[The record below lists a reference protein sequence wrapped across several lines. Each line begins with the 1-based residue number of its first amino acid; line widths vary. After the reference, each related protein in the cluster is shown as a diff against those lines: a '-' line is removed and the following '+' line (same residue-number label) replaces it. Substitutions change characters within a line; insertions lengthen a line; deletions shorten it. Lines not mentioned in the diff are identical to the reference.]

1 MANRLNKHYK
11 KHFKFTNI
19 CSECGKGFQFPK
31 QLTIHER
38 KHTNSRVG
46 KFVCPTGGCNKV
58 LLSKESLKAY
68 QRIHKGLKFECDICG
83 KKDFDTVL
91 HLKQHKLGKHGNGT
105 IAFCGKKFQWPDTKY
120 RHQGICDTCKD
131 IKRKMVDKPD
141 LPNPIFR
148 CRKKKLFMVISA
160 ENRLNKL
167 FCKYSILFYGTFLWW
182 AAMCM
187 CDWNWITFCENGLF
201 CLKVDSGL
209 SFRITKWILYFEKS
223 IKFHWGLKVG
233 LLFSAK

>member
-1 MANRLNKHYK
+1 MNVKEIGLRKPVKKDRKFSCTFDDKCEEFFPTQGELNKHLQSVHKATFKCPKCERTYDMANGLNKHYK

-38 KHTNSRVG
+38 KHTNSQAG

-58 LLSKESLKAY
+58 LLSKEGLKAH
-68 QRIHKGLKFECDICG
+68 QQIHEGLKFECDICG

-91 HLKQHKLGKHGNGT
+91 CLKQHKLGKHGNGT

-120 RHQGICDTCKD
+120 RHQGICDSCKE
-131 IKRKMVDKPD
+131 IKRKMDGKPD

-148 CRKKKLFMVISA
+148 CLKKKLFTVISA
-160 ENRLNKL
+160 ENRLNEL
-167 FCKYSILFYGTFLWW
+167 FCKYSILFYGTFL
-182 AAMCM
+182 
-187 CDWNWITFCENGLF
+187 
-201 CLKVDSGL
+201 
-209 SFRITKWILYFEKS
+209 
-223 IKFHWGLKVG
+223 
-233 LLFSAK
+233 